1 MPGFLD
7 MLTRAQNSRV
17 DDQRGLLTKE
27 QLEVP
32 SFLQLPTDQVQEP
45 EDPSIASSSTT
56 DSKAKSEDK
65 NSAENSAEAAKEAP
79 DSAKS
84 KSPDMRET
92 TVWKTIMCWMNEDV
106 IKKTTTNISQ
116 NCDMINLRKL
126 MQEKI
131 SPIALFSNCSQYKLW
146 ESGVL
151 PHAALYFWMT
161 FF

>member
-32 SFLQLPTDQVQEP
+32 SFLQLPTEQVQEP

-116 NCDMINLRKL
+116 NCDD
-126 MQEKI
+126 
-131 SPIALFSNCSQYKLW
+131 
-146 ESGVL
+146 
-151 PHAALYFWMT
+151 
-161 FF
+161 